1 MPTPLYDALR
11 GYAAKAPLRFH
22 MPGHKGAFLPCPELA
37 PLARLDVTEIPST
50 GNLYE
55 DLSPIREAQALW
67 ARRMGAEYCQFL
79 TGGST
84 MGIHTALTLCCPP
97 GSRVLVDRS
106 CHRST
111 FHALALLD
119 LDPIF
124 LPRPWLAEEGVAGP
138 FSPLDVKKMLDQ
150 DPTIKTVCI
159 TSPTYCGLLSDVPA
173 IAGVVHA
180 HGGKLVVDG
189 AHGAHLQFLGMDAYR
204 GADAVVVSAH
214 KTLPA
219 MGQAAL
225 LFTNGID
232 PGQVRRTAAIYG
244 TSSPSYPI
252 LASMDAARAW
262 LEGDGAR
269 AYRQT
274 ALRVAQLRSRFP
286 SLAGDLSLDPAR
298 LTLNVQDGPSFARWL
313 EGPGAGEYGR
323 VARRTAAL
331 RCRFPSLCPPL
342 PLDPTRFT
350 LKVKNGPAF
359 TGQLESRCNIWPEM
373 EDGGHV
379 VFILTACD
387 GEEVLD
393 RLESVLEGMEEQM
406 GDSAPLPPPPLPE
419 RVLSPRQAQFAPAEV
434 LPLERTEGR
443 VCTCQLAPYP
453 PGVPVVAPGERIG
466 KKELAYF
473 RQIGY
478 NNREVTVAA
487 MP

>member
-1 MPTPLYDALR
+1 MFHYLDNAATTQTRPEAAQAAVTAMTEEWGNPSSR
-11 GYAAKAPLRFH
+11 YAFGQEASGRLKEHRAQVAAGLGCRPEEVYFLSCGTEGDNWAIAAAVEKNRR
-22 MPGHKGAFLPCPELA
+22 KGKHIITTAIEHAAVLE
-37 PLARLDVTEIPST
+37 
-50 GNLYE
+50 
-55 DLSPIREAQALW
+55 PIRELERQGYEVTWLQPDQQGIIPAEQVEAAL
-67 ARRMGAEYCQFL
+67 
-79 TGGST
+79 
-84 MGIHTALTLCCPP
+84 
-97 GSRVLVDRS
+97 
-106 CHRST
+106 
-111 FHALALLD
+111 
-119 LDPIF
+119 
-124 LPRPWLAEEGVAGP
+124 
-138 FSPLDVKKMLDQ
+138 KKAPD
-150 DPTIKTVCI
+150 IKTICI
-159 TSPTYCGLLSDVPA
+159 TSPTYAGALSDIPA

-252 LASMDAARAW
+252 LASLDTAR
-262 LEGDGAR
+262 E
-269 AYRQT
+269 
-274 ALRVAQLRSRFP
+274 
-286 SLAGDLSLDPAR
+286 
-298 LTLNVQDGPSFARWL
+298 WL

-342 PLDPTRFT
+342 PLDPTRVT